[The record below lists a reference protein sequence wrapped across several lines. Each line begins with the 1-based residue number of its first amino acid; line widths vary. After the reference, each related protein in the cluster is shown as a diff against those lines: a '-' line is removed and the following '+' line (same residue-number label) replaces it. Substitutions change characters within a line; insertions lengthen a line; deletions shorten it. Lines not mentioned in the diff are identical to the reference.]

1 MSLDHILFSNLRNT
15 AIGGGSLNHTDPDH
29 RQRVHGKRAWVFFF
43 FFESE
48 KSQLKLSSAP
58 LPAILPSGKVYYM

>member
-43 FFESE
+43 FESE